1 MILRFILVSVLHQR
15 PTFLC
20 TKEAENGS
28 IMTTEQKL
36 LLTNGF
42 AQVWLDK
49 LNFSIFALFCF
60 GSGPTLH
67 LSAFVLNFSNTIK
80 NGLLYRA
87 GQSMNPL
94 PSQIPGR

>member
-42 AQVWLDK
+42 AQLGQMQEISAAN
-49 LNFSIFALFCF
+49 LFS
-60 GSGPTLH
+60 S
-67 LSAFVLNFSNTIK
+67 SV
-80 NGLLYRA
+80 NGLTVH
-87 GQSMNPL
+87 
-94 PSQIPGR
+94 